1 MTTLPIIQKP
11 PFRAPCNR
19 CGECCKAGPCTHACE
34 MLRADENEM
43 CPALEIESDG
53 KFSCGLYKRPFHY
66 IKPEWAE
73 HDQTERFLADLIA
86 STLGFGQGCG
96 MEDDPEERG

>member
-1 MTTLPIIQKP
+1 
-11 PFRAPCNR
+11 
-19 CGECCKAGPCTHACE
+19 
-34 MLRADENEM
+34 MLQADENAT

-73 HDQTERFLADLIA
+73 HDISYRLLSDFIA

-96 MEDDPEERG
+96 ME